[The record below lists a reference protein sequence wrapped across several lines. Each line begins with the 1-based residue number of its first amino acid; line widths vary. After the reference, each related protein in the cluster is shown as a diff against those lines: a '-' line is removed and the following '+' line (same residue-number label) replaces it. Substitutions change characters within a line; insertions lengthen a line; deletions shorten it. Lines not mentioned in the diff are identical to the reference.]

1 MTFSLR
7 ISEIKL
13 LPANNSYN
21 LAKTR
26 MQMRFTGMLSYPH
39 TGHERRQKEG
49 MIAFFYGD
57 FIYFFVG
64 VVSIGAGYGLSLFY
78 QGRQLLHDARANG
91 EQLSRQAQRLMR
103 IGMSM
108 FLTLLILLVLFSVV
122 GIIFHKLVVVV
133 SLLMASI
140 IGTFLAAALFS
151 RALKGK

>member
-1 MTFSLR
+1 
-7 ISEIKL
+7 
-13 LPANNSYN
+13 
-21 LAKTR
+21 
-26 MQMRFTGMLSYPH
+26 MLSYPYLEY
-39 TGHERRQKEG
+39 ERRQKEG

-64 VVSIGAGYGLSLFY
+64 VVSVGAGYGLSLFY

-122 GIIFHKLVVVV
+122 GIFFHKLVVVV
-133 SLLMASI
+133 SLLIASV
-140 IGTFLAAALFS
+140 IGTFLAAALLS